1 MGVVRARRGL
11 AGGGALLVAVGTFV
25 GGLPA
30 ADAADTA
37 IVAALGSSRTGEFAT
52 PVMAVQPGTKPTVVN
67 LDIVWHGIESEEV
80 GADDRAWCVAV
91 DPKRPEDPVSNPRRK
106 PLGECPLF
114 WSDYASV
121 GGTAPVL
128 GLEGVEAGKVYAYQC
143 TVVPGMGG
151 NLFVV

>member
-1 MGVVRARRGL
+1 MASVRMGRMGGAVALGLGL
-11 AGGGALLVAVGTFV
+11 AGFV

-37 IVAALGSSRTGEFAT
+37 IVAAFGSSRTGQFAT
-52 PVMAVQPGTKPTVVN
+52 PVMAVQPGSKPTVVN
-67 LDIVWHGIESEEV
+67 LDIVWHGIESEESGV
-80 GADDRAWCVAV
+80 DDRPWCVAI
-91 DPKRPEDPVSNPRRK
+91 DPSRPEDPVSNPRLK

-114 WSDYASV
+114 WSDYAIV

-128 GLEGVEAGKVYAYQC
+128 GLEGVEAGKVYAYRC